1 MYSPIPFSL
10 VQGGKIPYPLR
21 SWRESP
27 LPTEILDIVDN
38 LGYEVCQG
46 LLLLLF
52 CFDFFFCKL
61 RQTMTG
67 CSALTNAK
75 GNENLLATVNLNLV
89 LLLFLAYTRKSS
101 FSYLPVTYGC
111 SLSCLEQFYLY
122 LQTCL
127 SYQNSISISFITSII
142 L

>member
-1 MYSPIPFSL
+1 MSGF
-10 VQGGKIPYPLR
+10 VFA
-21 SWRESP
+21 
-27 LPTEILDIVDN
+27 
-38 LGYEVCQG
+38 
-46 LLLLLF
+46 LLLF
-52 CFDFFFCKL
+52 CFVLIFFFCKL

-75 GNENLLATVNLNLV
+75 GNENLLATVNSSLV

-101 FSYLPVTYGC
+101 FGDLPVAYGC
-111 SLSCLEQFYLY
+111 RLSCLEQFYLY

-127 SYQNSISISFITSII
+127 SYQNSISISFITLII